1 MRNDSGSHTTASL
14 AFITEPGSG
23 VIDVRV
29 HTRSANRS
37 PLCVVANM
45 GLVMGTFSMQSNKQD
60 RTYRKDKI
68 DDDFEMSVVCHRP
81 EGLDKMEAHTNFS
94 KRELQVLYRGFKN
107 ECPSGVVS
115 EDTFKQIY
123 AQFFPH
129 GDASTYAHYLFNAF
143 DSTHSGSIKFED
155 FVTALS
161 ILLRGSV
168 REKLQWT
175 FNLYDIN
182 KDGYINKEEMTDIVR
197 AIYDMMGKYTYPA
210 LKTDTPKQ
218 HVDAFFQKMDKNRD
232 GVVTLDEF
240 ILSCQEDENIMR
252 SLQLFQSVM

>member
-1 MRNDSGSHTTASL
+1 M
-14 AFITEPGSG
+14 G
-23 VIDVRV
+23 V
-29 HTRSANRS
+29 
-37 PLCVVANM
+37 
-45 GLVMGTFSMQSNKQD
+45 VMGTFSMQTKQVGF
-60 RTYRKDKI
+60 RKDKVE
-68 DDDFEMSVVCHRP
+68 DDLEMTTVCHRP
-81 EGLDKMEAHTNFS
+81 EGLEQMEAQTNFT

-123 AQFFPH
+123 AQFFPQ
-129 GDASTYAHYLFNAF
+129 GDASMYAHYLFNAF
-143 DSTHSGSIKFED
+143 DSAHNGSVKFED

-168 REKLQWT
+168 REKLSWT

-210 LKTDTPKQ
+210 LRRDAPRQ
-218 HVDAFFQKMDKNRD
+218 HVDAFFQKMDKNKD

-240 ILSCQEDENIMR
+240 MMSCQEDENIMR
-252 SLQLFQSVM
+252 SLQLFESVM